1 MQAIVVEVNHASR
14 IGGVRSF
21 GTSQVVHNVSRLS
34 FRCHDSL
41 DHFTFSFLKA
51 LLVYICKFAM
61 FQIIIDKHKS
71 IMSFLGK
78 IFGGGPKKP
87 AVDPVQQQK
96 IQQEKAQFQ
105 TDKAKE
111 TIEEQMKKMEEK
123 VEKANQEIAVLE
135 TQVKQHLM
143 EKKKDKAAVVLKKLK
158 AKKENAA
165 KLTKMSMALQQ
176 QLINLESTT
185 DDSDFIEAIKAGN
198 KVQEAN
204 RDKYEQQAEEI
215 QKMKE
220 LQEEHKMRQG
230 EIDDILNM
238 DDDQDDLDEMMKEYE
253 QQAADEMVMNFEKT
267 DKMIQKNPAQTNPAQ
282 TQPAKAQKK
291 DDFDSMFAGLMS

>member
-1 MQAIVVEVNHASR
+1 
-14 IGGVRSF
+14 
-21 GTSQVVHNVSRLS
+21 
-34 FRCHDSL
+34 
-41 DHFTFSFLKA
+41 
-51 LLVYICKFAM
+51 
-61 FQIIIDKHKS
+61 
-71 IMSFLGK
+71 MSFLGK

-253 QQAADEMVMNFEKT
+253 QQAADEMAMNFEKT

-291 DDFDSMFAGLMS
+291 DDFDSMLAGLMS